1 MIPHGTAAEVAEA
14 LRSHL
19 DAGADHVAV
28 QALTRAGSPADDL
41 EAIAAAF
48 G

>member
-1 MIPHGTAAEVAEA
+1 MIPHGTAEEVAEA

-28 QALTRAGSPADDL
+28 QALTRDGSPADDL